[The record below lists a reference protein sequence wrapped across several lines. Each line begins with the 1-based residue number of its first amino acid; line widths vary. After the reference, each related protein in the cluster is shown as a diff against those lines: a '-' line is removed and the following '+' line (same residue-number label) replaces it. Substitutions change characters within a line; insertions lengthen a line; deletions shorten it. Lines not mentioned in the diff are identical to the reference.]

1 MAINSRKWWGLY
13 FKEKTIIMENIISNF
28 SQVLQNSVPF
38 LFVNFHLSN
47 LSSLS
52 SNTKN
57 VFRLRFT
64 CVNRCSFLTASI
76 AATVA
81 IIPARCWNHFKL
93 LSMLIFA
100 C

>member
-38 LFVNFHLSN
+38 SFVNFHLSN

-64 CVNRCSFLTASI
+64 CVNRCSLLLLLPLLPLLPSFLPGAG
-76 AATVA
+76 
-81 IIPARCWNHFKL
+81 IILNCCPC
-93 LSMLIFA
+93 
-100 C
+100 